1 MSEQLCS
8 NETALDPSQT
18 TDMIPKS
25 EHLTVSR
32 RNILK
37 YGIGAIG
44 TGTFTAWLGS
54 NVLTS
59 RLSDTAT
66 AAELPPDASVVA
78 SQPGVSQS
86 SLTPDEALKQLL
98 AGNDRFLASKRQNPH
113 QSMARVTEVAKG
125 QAPFAAILC
134 CADSR
139 VPPEIV
145 FDQGLGDL
153 FVVRVAGNIATVE
166 DIASEEYATAILG
179 TPLLLVMGHE
189 RCGAVDA
196 ALKGGELPGM
206 INSLV
211 TAIKPAI
218 DATEGQP
225 GDRLTNAVKANV
237 LNQVRRLQTSP
248 VIARLIQQGQLK
260 IVGSYYDLDTGK
272 VELLA

>member
-1 MSEQLCS
+1 MNPNQ
-8 NETALDPSQT
+8 P
-18 TDMIPKS
+18 I
-25 EHLTVSR
+25 VSR

-54 NVLTS
+54 NAMM
-59 RLSDTAT
+59 RKFDAAAT
-66 AAELPPDASVVA
+66 AAELLNAPAAIA
-78 SQPGVSQS
+78 SQPGVSQTH
-86 SLTPDEALKQLL
+86 LTPDAALKELM
-98 AGNDRFLASKRQNPH
+98 AGNDRFIASQRQNPH
-113 QSMARVTEVAKG
+113 QTLTRVTEVAKG

-166 DIASEEYATAILG
+166 DIASEEYAVAVLG
-179 TPLLLVMGHE
+179 APLLLVLGHE

-196 ALKGGELPGM
+196 ALKGGDLPGM
-206 INSLV
+206 INTLV

-218 DATEGQP
+218 DASEGKP

-237 LNQVRRLQTSP
+237 LNQIKRLQTSP
-248 VIARLIQQGQLK
+248 VIAQKIQQGKMK
-260 IVGSYYDLDTGK
+260 IVGGFYDLDTGK
-272 VELLA
+272 VELLG